1 MKNVNI
7 NSCTESLVDDLLNTI
22 AGYPTAKQMEEQ
34 RHAEERIKEKAKR
47 LEEIK
52 KAKQVKIPPS
62 NEFFSNVLED
72 GIKKLANKF
81 NQEGVK

>member
-34 RHAEERIKEKAKR
+34 RHAEERIKEKSRR
-47 LEEIK
+47 LEQVK
-52 KAKQVKIPPS
+52 KAKLNKLPPS
-62 NEFFSNVLED
+62 NLFMKYHRERVNR
-72 GIKKLANKF
+72 LANKL
-81 NQEGVK
+81 NRGVK